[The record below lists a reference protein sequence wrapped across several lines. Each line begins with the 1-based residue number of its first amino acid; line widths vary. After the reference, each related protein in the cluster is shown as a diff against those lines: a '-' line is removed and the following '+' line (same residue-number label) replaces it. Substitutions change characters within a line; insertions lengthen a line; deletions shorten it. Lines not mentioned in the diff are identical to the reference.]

1 MNKLNDFFKISHECK
16 ILIFE
21 KYVVKNLLRAFDDK
35 IEKNRE
41 IAYNILQ
48 RLTILHNV
56 FSYLNIPRNVEI
68 TNDLAEIIIKLL
80 VQRLNQIPF
89 PENS

>member
-1 MNKLNDFFKISHECK
+1 MIYHESK

-48 RLTILHNV
+48 RLIILHNSI
-56 FSYLNIPRNVEI
+56 SYLNTHKIV
-68 TNDLAEIIIKLL
+68 KLHH
-80 VQRLNQIPF
+80 
-89 PENS
+89 

>member
-1 MNKLNDFFKISHECK
+1 MNKLNDFFMIYHESK

-48 RLTILHNV
+48 RLIILHNSI
-56 FSYLNIPRNVEI
+56 SYLNIPRNVEI
-68 TNDLAEIIIKLL
+68 TNDLGEIIIKSL
-80 VQRLNQIPF
+80 V
-89 PENS
+89 

>member
-1 MNKLNDFFKISHECK
+1 MIYHESK

-48 RLTILHNV
+48 RLIILHNSI
-56 FSYLNIPRNVEI
+56 SYLNIPRNVEI
-68 TNDLAEIIIKLL
+68 TNDLGEIIIKSL
-80 VQRLNQIPF
+80 V
-89 PENS
+89 